1 MKVRLESNF
10 NSIFLKKAL
19 SQKDKISLVDD
30 GGFGLVTSNI
40 FNKESSLYA
49 NEYDV
54 IIIMLDT
61 SFLVELEVFNDPFSC
76 NIDKEHKKI
85 ESVVNDI
92 LILVDTYHQTKPNV
106 PICLFSFPN
115 QVNTPFNYLE
125 TNTKNWSTNKLIN
138 DLNHELAKNISSNA
152 NTYLFDIN
160 NVILNYGYKTL
171 FDNRMHY
178 LAKSPFSSEG
188 VNHFASEIESFLSI
202 MINAP
207 KKVLVL
213 DLDNTLW
220 GGVIGEEGLMGIEL
234 SSDGYGKAFYDFQK
248 EILNLKK
255 RGILLALCSK
265 NNENDAKEVF
275 DEHPDMVLSWEDF
288 IVKKINWNDKASNI
302 KEIAAELNL
311 GIDSIV
317 FIDDNPAERQWVKS
331 KLPEV
336 FVADFPDEAADL
348 MSFLLSLRVFNTFF
362 ITEDDFSKT
371 QKYQTENLRKELKEK
386 SLTYEDFLIS
396 MEIRCSVKEVDEA
409 EIKRVTQLLG
419 KTNQFNFTTKRYSE
433 NAVNEFMNRPDSSV
447 FSLRVTDKFGD
458 YGLVGVAIL
467 LRDVDKVVLDT
478 FLLSCRVLG
487 KKVEEFFLAYLSDY
501 AFNEW
506 ESNEIEIEYQTTG
519 KNTQVEDFLED
530 KKCKFVGE
538 NHGVKIYKLENN
550 KIHFPNH
557 IKI

>member
-40 FNKESSLYA
+40 FNKESSLYV

-54 IIIMLDT
+54 IIIILDT

-76 NIDKEHKKI
+76 NIDKEYKKI
-85 ESVVNDI
+85 ESVVNDM
-92 LILVDTYHQTKPNV
+92 LILADTYHQIKSNV
-106 PICLFSFPN
+106 PICLVSFPN

-125 TNTKNWSTNKLIN
+125 TNTKNWSINNLIN

-188 VNHFASEIESFLSI
+188 VNHIASEIESFLNI
-202 MINAP
+202 IINAP

-255 RGILLALCSK
+255 RGVLLALCSK

-288 IVKKINWNDKASNI
+288 IVKKINWNDKI
-302 KEIAAELNL
+302 
-311 GIDSIV
+311 
-317 FIDDNPAERQWVKS
+317 W
-331 KLPEV
+331 
-336 FVADFPDEAADL
+336 
-348 MSFLLSLRVFNTFF
+348 
-362 ITEDDFSKT
+362 
-371 QKYQTENLRKELKEK
+371 
-386 SLTYEDFLIS
+386 
-396 MEIRCSVKEVDEA
+396 
-409 EIKRVTQLLG
+409 
-419 KTNQFNFTTKRYSE
+419 
-433 NAVNEFMNRPDSSV
+433 
-447 FSLRVTDKFGD
+447 
-458 YGLVGVAIL
+458 
-467 LRDVDKVVLDT
+467 
-478 FLLSCRVLG
+478 
-487 KKVEEFFLAYLSDY
+487 
-501 AFNEW
+501 
-506 ESNEIEIEYQTTG
+506 
-519 KNTQVEDFLED
+519 KN
-530 KKCKFVGE
+530 
-538 NHGVKIYKLENN
+538 H
-550 KIHFPNH
+550 
-557 IKI
+557 